1 MKEHRARHLGRQ
13 IIRRLGWRVALQRCG
28 IDPRSVR
35 LVAVEPRF
43 DGHANTYVVESKTR
57 EALTFF
63 ERNGLSRLGW
73 ALGGRVVD
81 LGSDPYTPHL
91 HRFLIEDQPLVAGD
105 LPPTN
110 LEGWSGDSIVVPL
123 GCEESTGRPFSLELF
138 TPERGTASVL
148 ISGTTGGGKSNTLAV
163 LLEGLRGKVDLI
175 GLDAKSGE
183 TLSQFQC
190 HLAKPFVD
198 PVNSPAAAVELLEW
212 LRSEMMDRHRYPSEL
227 HRPIF
232 LVIEEWA
239 ALPERTDLLD
249 LIDTIAAQGRS
260 AHCGIIA
267 VTQRPT
273 ATKVIRTSTRGNLP
287 TKIAHSTVGDHAASE
302 AILGGGMR
310 EAADL
315 PTNPPGFALIRIG
328 GESVKQIRV
337 FRWSPESIRN
347 IR

>member
-13 IIRRLGWRVALQRCG
+13 IVRRLGWRVALQRCG

-63 ERNGLSRLGW
+63 ERDGLSRLGW

-91 HRFLIEDQPLVAGD
+91 HRFLIENQPLVAGD

-123 GCEESTGRPFSLELF
+123 GCEETTGQPFSLELF
-138 TPERGTASVL
+138 TPERGTTSVL

-163 LLEGLRGKVDLI
+163 LLEGLRGKVDLV

-183 TLSQFQC
+183 TLSKFER

-198 PVNSPAAAVELLEW
+198 PVSSPAAAMDLLGW
-212 LRSEMMDRHRYPSEL
+212 LKTEMMDRHRTPSKL
-227 HRPIF
+227 YRPIF

-239 ALPERTDLLD
+239 ALPERIDLLD
-249 LIDTIAAQGRS
+249 AIDLVAAQGRS

-273 ATKVIRTSTRGNLP
+273 ASKVIRTTTRGNLP
-287 TKIAHSTVGDHAASE
+287 VKIAHSTVGDHAASE
-302 AILGGGMR
+302 SVLGGGMR

-315 PTNPPGFALIRIG
+315 PTKPPGMALVRVG
-328 GESVKQIRV
+328 GGQLTAIRV
-337 FRWSPESIRN
+337 YRWVG
-347 IR
+347 

>member
-1 MKEHRARHLGRQ
+1 MKEHSARHLGRQ

-28 IDPRSVR
+28 LDPRSVR
-35 LVAVEPRF
+35 LVTIEPRL

-57 EALTFF
+57 EALAFF
-63 ERNGLSRLGW
+63 ERDGLSRLGW
-73 ALGGRVVD
+73 ALGGRVIE

-110 LEGWSGDSIVVPL
+110 FEGWSGDSIVVPL

-138 TPERGTASVL
+138 TPSRGTTSVL
-148 ISGTTGGGKSNTLAV
+148 ISGTTGGGKSNTLCV
-163 LLEGLRGKVDLI
+163 LLEGLRGRADLL

-183 TLSQFQC
+183 TLSRFSSQ
-190 HLAKPFVD
+190 LARPFVD
-198 PVNSPAAAVELLEW
+198 PVSDSVGAIELLGW
-212 LRSEMMDRHRYPSEL
+212 LKEVMAERHRHPSPL

-249 LIDTIAAQGRS
+249 IIDLIAAQGRS

-273 ATKVIRTSTRGNLP
+273 ANKVIRTTTRGNLP
-287 TKIAHSTVGDHAASE
+287 IKIAHSTVGDHAASE

-315 PTNPPGFALIRIG
+315 PTAPPGVALVRLG
-328 GESVKQIRV
+328 GGPVVGVRV
-337 FRWSPESIRN
+337 FRHQRIK
-347 IR
+347 

>member
-1 MKEHRARHLGRQ
+1 MKEHSARHLGRQ

-35 LVAVEPRF
+35 LVTVEPRF

-63 ERNGLSRLGW
+63 ERDGLSRLGW

-105 LPPTN
+105 LPPSS
-110 LEGWSGDSIVVPL
+110 LEGWSGEAIVVPL
-123 GCEESTGRPFSLELF
+123 GCEETTGQPFSLELF
-138 TPERGTASVL
+138 TPERGTTSVL
-148 ISGTTGGGKSNTLAV
+148 ISGTTGGGKSNTLCV
-163 LLEGLRGKVDLI
+163 LLEGLRGRADLL

-183 TLSQFQC
+183 TLSQFSSQ
-190 HLAKPFVD
+190 LARPFVD
-198 PVNSPAAAVELLEW
+198 PINDQPGAIELLTW
-212 LRSEMMDRHRYPSEL
+212 LKEVMAERHRHPSPL
-227 HRPIF
+227 NRPIF

-249 LIDTIAAQGRS
+249 IIDLIAAQGRS

-273 ATKVIRTSTRGNLP
+273 ANKVIRTTTRGNLP
-287 TKIAHSTVGDHAASE
+287 IKIAHSTVGDHAASE

-315 PTNPPGFALIRIG
+315 PTAPPGVALVRLG
-328 GESVKQIRV
+328 GGPVVGVRV
-337 FRWSPESIRN
+337 FRHQRIK
-347 IR
+347 

>member
-1 MKEHRARHLGRQ
+1 MKEHSARHLGRQ

-35 LVAVEPRF
+35 LIAIEPRF

-57 EALTFF
+57 EALAFF
-63 ERNGLSRLGW
+63 ERDGLSRLGW
-73 ALGGRVVD
+73 ALSGRVVD
-81 LGSDPYTPHL
+81 LESDPYTPHL
-91 HRFLIEDQPLVAGD
+91 HRFLVEKRPLAAGH
-105 LPPTN
+105 LPPFFP
-110 LEGWSGDSIVVPL
+110 SGDDGDPINVPL
-123 GCEESTGRPFSLELF
+123 GCHEGTGEPFALELF
-138 TPERGTASVL
+138 TPSRGTASVL
-148 ISGTTGGGKSNTLAV
+148 ISGTTGGGKSNTLCV
-163 LLEGLRGKVDLI
+163 LLEGLRGRADIL

-183 TLSQFQC
+183 TLSKFSSQ
-190 HLAKPFVD
+190 LARPYVD
-198 PVNSPAAAVELLEW
+198 PICDQVSAIELLEW
-212 LRSEMMDRHRYPSEL
+212 LKDEMTQRHRQPSPL

-249 LIDTIAAQGRS
+249 LIDLIAAQGRS

-273 ATKVIRTSTRGNLP
+273 ASKVIRTTTRGNLP
-287 TKIAHSTVGDHAASE
+287 IKIAHSTVGDHAASE

-315 PTNPPGFALIRIG
+315 PTSPPGVALVRHG
-328 GESVKQIRV
+328 GGPLVGVRV
-337 FRWSPESIRN
+337 FHYSKSIGK
-347 IR
+347 

>member
-63 ERNGLSRLGW
+63 ERDGLSRLGW

-91 HRFLIEDQPLVAGD
+91 HRFLIENQPLVAGA

-110 LEGWSGDSIVVPL
+110 LKGWSGEAIVVPL
-123 GCEESTGRPFSLELF
+123 GCEETTGQPFSLELF
-138 TPERGTASVL
+138 TPERGTTSVL
-148 ISGTTGGGKSNTLAV
+148 ISGTTGGGKSNTLCV
-163 LLEGLRGKVDLI
+163 LLEGLRGRADLL

-183 TLSQFQC
+183 TLSQFSSQ
-190 HLAKPFVD
+190 LARPFVD
-198 PVNSPAAAVELLEW
+198 PINDQPGAIELLTW
-212 LRSEMMDRHRYPSEL
+212 LKEVMAERHRHPSPL
-227 HRPIF
+227 NRPIF

-249 LIDTIAAQGRS
+249 LIDLIAAQGRS

-273 ATKVIRTSTRGNLP
+273 ANKVIRTTTRGNLP
-287 TKIAHSTVGDHAASE
+287 IKIAHSTVGDHAASE

-315 PTNPPGFALIRIG
+315 PTAPPGVALVRPG
-328 GESVKQIRV
+328 GGPVVGVRV
-337 FRWSPESIRN
+337 FRHQRIK
-347 IR
+347 